1 MTWRS
6 FRTFRPIF
14 LHVVYCL
21 PAHVGDSFWRSL
33 DPPFI
38 HFNSTTNKG
47 ERSGHLHGGT
57 TGFDLSRK
65 LVGGFPPASPV
76 IISRTIPS
84 PRFRAHCVSVPTPAT
99 LSEHEARRAASGRP
113 RVAGGY
119 PSLHSRPCSTR
130 PSSPTR
136 PCHRASG

>member
-1 MTWRS
+1 MVFVKDS
-6 FRTFRPIF
+6 YDMAMSVRTFRPIS

-57 TGFDLSRK
+57 AGFDQSRK
-65 LVGGFPPASPV
+65 LAGRLHQLPDSSFHEQFPVRDLVRIA
-76 IISRTIPS
+76 
-84 PRFRAHCVSVPTPAT
+84 
-99 LSEHEARRAASGRP
+99 
-113 RVAGGY
+113 Y
-119 PSLHSRPCSTR
+119 
-130 PSSPTR
+130 
-136 PCHRASG
+136 